1 MVQQNKKQTDR
12 LLEVVGFYRGMV
24 LDACEQEMSDST
36 RWQFL
41 RSRLLKLFGS
51 RGFESKILEIMTEGN
66 EGRHEQD

>member
-1 MVQQNKKQTDR
+1 MTHQNEKQIDR

-24 LDACEQEMSDST
+24 LDACEVELADSP

-41 RSRLLKLFGS
+41 RSRLLKIFGS
-51 RGFESKILEIMTEGN
+51 RGFESKILEIMTEGK